1 MLFVFMGPSCSG
13 KSTAGEIVGKRTGAK
28 IYSGKDYLRLSKAEG
43 DAWRIFHEKM
53 EEASKPD
60 GEESLIF
67 VRTEKE
73 LFDRISVKENI
84 FTVRFTATP
93 EDIKRRFAE
102 RMRGNLPKPLEM
114 MLEKQMH
121 LWEGIE
127 AKLLVN
133 SSSESP
139 EDAAERILRA

>member
-1 MLFVFMGPSCSG
+1 LYR
-13 KSTAGEIVGKRTGAK
+13 EGA
-28 IYSGKDYLRLSKAEG
+28 
-43 DAWRIFHEKM
+43 
-53 EEASKPD
+53 
-60 GEESLIF
+60 
-67 VRTEKE
+67 
-73 LFDRISVKENI
+73 FDRISVKENI

-102 RMRGNLPKPLEM
+102 RMHGNLPKSLEM

>member
-1 MLFVFMGPSCSG
+1 MGPSCSG

-28 IYSGKDYLRLSKAEG
+28 IYSGKDYLRLAKAEG
-43 DAWRIFHEKM
+43 EAWRVFQEKM
-53 EEASKPD
+53 VEAAGHGK
-60 GEESLIF
+60 EESLIF
-67 VRTEKE
+67 VCTEKE

-102 RMRGNLPKPLEM
+102 LMHGNLPKPLEM

-133 SSSESP
+133 SSSESS
-139 EDAAERILRA
+139 EDAAKRVLSELA

>member
-13 KSTAGEIVGKRTGAK
+13 KSTAAEIVGKRTGAK
-28 IYSGKDYLRLSKAEG
+28 IYSGKDYLRLAKAEG
-43 DAWRIFHEKM
+43 DAWRIFHEKL

-67 VRTEKE
+67 VCTEKE
-73 LFDRISVKENI
+73 LFDRIRVTENI

-102 RMRGNLPKPLEM
+102 RMRGTLPKPLEV

-127 AKLLVN
+127 AKLLVD

-139 EDAAERILRA
+139 EDAAERILTA

>member
-1 MLFVFMGPSCSG
+1 MFMGPSCSG

-28 IYSGKDYLRLSKAEG
+28 IYSGKDYLRLAKAEG
-43 DAWRIFHEKM
+43 EAWRVFQEKM
-53 EEASKPD
+53 VEAAGHGK
-60 GEESLIF
+60 EESLIF
-67 VRTEKE
+67 VCTEKE

-102 RMRGNLPKPLEM
+102 RMHGNLPKPLEM

-139 EDAAERILRA
+139 EDAAESILRA

>member
-28 IYSGKDYLRLSKAEG
+28 IYSGKDYLRLAKAEG
-43 DAWRIFHEKM
+43 EAWRVFQEKM
-53 EEASKPD
+53 VEAAGHGK
-60 GEESLIF
+60 EESLIF
-67 VRTEKE
+67 VCTEKE

-133 SSSESP
+133 SSSESS
-139 EDAAERILRA
+139 EDAAESILRA

>member
-1 MLFVFMGPSCSG
+1 MGPSCSG

-28 IYSGKDYLRLSKAEG
+28 IYSGKDYLRLAKAEG
-43 DAWRIFHEKM
+43 EAWRVFQEKM
-53 EEASKPD
+53 VEAAGHGK
-60 GEESLIF
+60 EESLIF
-67 VRTEKE
+67 VCTEKE

-102 RMRGNLPKPLEM
+102 RMHGNLPKPLEM

-133 SSSESP
+133 SSSESS
-139 EDAAERILRA
+139 EDAAESILRA